1 MTEEQ
6 LIYQLK
12 ELNKIKPNKTWVVLA
27 KMNILGSEISARREV
42 LQPTYKFNASN
53 IFGFIFQRKLAYAF
67 AMLFFVFLGGLGFV
81 YFPKQ
86 DGQVAMSPAAISA
99 VKGDVEML
107 KTKSRALSQIAVNN
121 PGDISHAVQEVKV
134 VAKTITKSIKKDPGL
149 AKEVALEINNNKT
162 YLTVTG
168 EDESKETL
176 TELYKTIAEQL
187 IKDLEDVSL
196 TEDQKKSLERIKNL
210 YDQEKFTDALEG
222 ALLLDI
228 ARESK

>member
-121 PGDISHAVQEVKV
+121 SGDISHAVQEVEV

-168 EDESKETL
+168 EDE
-176 TELYKTIAEQL
+176 
-187 IKDLEDVSL
+187 
-196 TEDQKKSLERIKNL
+196 
-210 YDQEKFTDALEG
+210 
-222 ALLLDI
+222 
-228 ARESK
+228 

>member
-12 ELNKIKPNKTWVVLA
+12 ELNKIKPNKTWVVLV
-27 KMNILGSEISARREV
+27 KMNILGSDIPARKEV
-42 LQPTYKFNASN
+42 LQPTYKFNVSN
-53 IFGFIFQRKLAYAF
+53 ILGFIFQRKLAYAF
-67 AMLFFVFLGGLGFV
+67 AMLFFVFLGGLGFL
-81 YFPKQ
+81 YLPKQ
-86 DGQVAMSPAAISA
+86 DGQMAMSPAVISA

-121 PGDISHAVQEVKV
+121 PEDISYAFQEVKT

>member
-12 ELNKIKPNKTWVVLA
+12 ELNKIKPNKTWVVLV
-27 KMNILGSEISARREV
+27 KMNILGSDIPARKEV
-42 LQPTYKFNASN
+42 LQPTYKFNVSN
-53 IFGFIFQRKLAYAF
+53 IWGFIFQRKLAYAF

-86 DGQVAMSPAAISA
+86 DGQMAMSPAAISA

-121 PGDISHAVQEVKV
+121 PEDISYAFQEVKT

-176 TELYKTIAEQL
+176 TELYKTIAGQL
-187 IKDLEDVSL
+187 IKDLEYVSL
-196 TEDQKKSLERIKNL
+196 NEDQKKSLERIKNL